1 MPEEIVI
8 TPAPAAALLAEQLI
22 PEHHPH
28 LDEARL
34 LYLFT
39 SQKRTRRGTPVLSTA
54 AKLTPVQRYLSS
66 GPDEAVAEG
75 YDFLL
80 LFTREEWDVLTADGR
95 KALVDHTLCR
105 CVRTERE
112 TKEGDVEYG
121 WGIQD
126 PDVEEFTDI
135 IQRHGLWRPVL
146 RTFGNQVRQLRLT
159 DVAPE
164 KPRDRHHEVAEIHA
178 VPDIIEEPEER
189 EPAEPPDGEHF
200 GTAP

>member
-1 MPEEIVI
+1 MPEEII
-8 TPAPAAALLAEQLI
+8 LTPAPSAALLAEQLI
-22 PEHHPH
+22 PEHHIH
-28 LDEARL
+28 LSEARL

-54 AKLTPVQRYLSS
+54 KKLAPVERYLSS
-66 GPDEAVAEG
+66 GPDESVGEG

-80 LFTREEWDVLTADGR
+80 LFTREEWDALTAAGR

-126 PDVEEFTDI
+126 PDVEEFTEI
-135 IQRHGLWRPVL
+135 VTRHGLWRPNL
-146 RTFGNQVRQLRLT
+146 RTFGNQVRQLRLS

-164 KPRDRHHEVAEIHA
+164 KPRDRHGEVAEIHA
-178 VPDIIEEPEER
+178 VPDLDAGPGEE
-189 EPAEPPDGEHF
+189 GE
-200 GTAP
+200 ASNE